1 METYTLEWQYWDEVR
16 EVQFLVGDILELF
29 TEVSRWKRSNAV
41 TDDAI
46 LSIELD

>member
-1 METYTLEWQYWDEVR
+1 MDTYTLEWQYWDEVR
-16 EVQFLVGDILELF
+16 EVQFLAGDLRELF
-29 TEVSRWKRSNAV
+29 EEVSRWKRRNAV